1 MITKRKW
8 ILPWMALFCCLLMSL
23 HANAYN
29 KLSIPDVFVTQ
40 GGIIDVP
47 VNLENDDQVVAL
59 QFTLTVPNGVTIDV
73 NSSRL
78 TNRAPDHSI
87 HIVKKQGNDY
97 LCLVFSNSNTAFIG
111 NSGAVMN
118 LAISLP
124 NQVSE
129 GDTYLLTIRDAVAS
143 DAAMNNVLTESS
155 AGSIIVGSNITESP
169 TITYSI
175 TDDAAVITAEGNG
188 EVKLYKDGV
197 QVDNPCIVQRTNVDQ
212 VCTFTATAQE
222 DGKEISVPAELVLI
236 IPAAELKDLTGM
248 IIISNP
254 DENGVVTITY
264 TGVEDVTITV
274 FINGELI
281 EGDIQLQEGENFIYV
296 IVEAPGYNSIKR
308 TFIISWTPPLPH
320 ETAYYLVGM
329 APFGTG
335 WDPSSGIRMTQNTD
349 GTYSYSAIIDG
360 TIYFV
365 LADNLAAD
373 SWDWETFNYN
383 YRIGPDVE
391 QDETV
396 TAGVWTQTQR
406 ANGSSGAYKFTGTG
420 SEYTITFNP
429 EVMRFKIDGDVVPP
443 PVDTYTVAG
452 SPAAVFGTEWD
463 VTNTDNDMIQQG
475 DGTYR
480 LVKTNCRLFGG
491 SQIEF
496 KVAAN
501 HDWGENWP
509 SSNYLVNVEESGI
522 YSITITFNPT
532 NHQIDCELNKQGSIP
547 DEDLPNLHLV
557 SLNCS
562 DPVAGHQMTVQWKV
576 RNDGAAETGNAQWK
590 DYIWLVPSI
599 SEGSSMIGSKLL
611 KTVDN
616 LSALAPGESY
626 TNTVD
631 VQLEERVYGNYDL
644 LVTSDM
650 YGVSNI
656 DFSQTGG
663 APPIPYEPETSE
675 YGFLMGYANRS
686 FDLLKETGESDGY
699 SDNFFYKRI
708 NIVVPPLPDLQ
719 VNSVVAV
726 VDNTSSYAGETD
738 GPSPISNAGLASST
752 MFYSG
757 KKVKVTAN
765 IKNGGAN
772 IQSTYITNLLYLST
786 SPDLTEGQAI
796 LLDAH
801 GMTINLN
808 SGAQTQVEF
817 SGTIPYEWSGE
828 SYFVVIADV
837 EDAVYESANT
847 GNNMAASPS
856 VNVLLTPGA
865 DFQPQT
871 LNVPTQIS
879 PAPFDVTYTV
889 KNIGPGVPYV
899 NKWKD
904 KIYVSEK
911 ATGIDD
917 TAVELWSGEQKGRYV
932 YVGPSRAVVVSYTIY
947 EYEGDNYTN
956 TITIDGTK
964 IKGFTSNDLYLY
976 LVVDADDDVYE
987 YDGENNNVIMSQKI
1001 SLVKT
1006 DLTVELISI
1015 SEDTLVSGNTV
1026 AFSWLVKNNGSVG
1039 LTNARIKDRIYA
1051 QVDNSSQQIVFKDID
1066 NTISLV
1072 PGGEKILHANVTIPR
1087 RQSLSGNMNVYVKT
1101 NADNDL
1107 DETDFSNNTSVPLSR
1122 YVKLVWDPSPEDI
1135 WASGFNL
1142 TGYNLHAPQE
1152 AVPGQQIALS
1162 YTIKNTGEY
1171 VFGSNVNQEI
1181 FISKNSSFS
1190 LESSKKC
1197 EVSSPFPNVSG
1208 LAPRQT
1214 VAANLTVTI
1223 PDDMQG
1229 GNNYLHVVINRENT
1243 LQESRRDDNI
1253 ISAPIFI
1260 NGNMPDLAVTDI
1272 QVPDVI
1278 MTSVPTQ
1285 VSWTVTNV
1293 GDWNAAATTCGI
1305 YLSRDAYHS
1314 SDDILLNNVPVSSL
1328 TKSSSVRLNTNI
1340 TLNDDVIGT
1349 RYIIIK
1355 ADVDRKLTESNLN
1368 NNTAAA
1374 AFTSKQSPLPD
1385 LVISD
1390 LTCDDEWPNGGVVNI
1405 KANVRNVGDSKT
1417 RKDKWAD
1424 VFYLSDGPTFDPDQA
1439 IRLGSKAHVGH
1450 MAPGE
1455 SYVINAEF
1463 NLPVDLSGDYELIA
1477 ITDGNQ
1483 AIIEKDENNNS
1494 TSKAVYVQSKSDTPA
1509 DLVVKNVSAPAKI
1522 NAGQMMV
1529 MSYVIANNGE
1539 YPASGVIRDLLYLS
1553 KDETWDESDIMV
1565 GTAYDELTVNP
1576 GEEKTRWVAGR
1587 ITGVPE
1593 GNYHLIVRTN
1603 TTRRVAETD
1612 YTNNIGVQS
1621 SLCSVEFPRLV
1632 LDETV
1637 TANGFGLYKM
1647 PLTSDLEG
1655 KTIGIFMT
1663 YTDDAFAGLYSS
1675 YEQVPTS
1682 ATYDYSSHN
1691 LEEDHQEI
1699 LISDVQEGT
1708 YYVMA
1713 QGSSTTPTS
1722 PGGNNP
1728 AIYVN
1733 PGGVCQFIVVLDA
1746 SFIPAE
1752 PQGTAMT
1759 ITAREVPFGATTLSV
1774 REGGVDGW
1782 ISTNVRGALFDS
1794 IMDFRLEKG
1803 LIRLPAESITFHDQT
1818 SSHATFNLH
1827 DMETGSYD
1835 FISELP
1841 SGAWASLP
1849 DGFRIVPANS
1859 VNLGVKL
1866 DAPSATA
1873 IHGYAPVS
1881 ISYVNSGNNDIII
1894 RELLLTIDGGE
1905 LGYSIEDIKKD
1916 PKQVLHIRP
1925 DVNLDN
1931 RGFLVIPP
1939 GREQTFNYYFKQT
1952 SGWTHL
1958 YLYIVK

>member
-8 ILPWMALFCCLLMSL
+8 ILPWMVLFCCMLISL
-23 HANAYN
+23 HANAFN

-40 GGIIDVP
+40 GGSIEVP
-47 VNLENDDQVVAL
+47 VNLENDDEVVAL
-59 QFTLTVPNGVTIDV
+59 QFTLTVPNGVTIDA

-78 TNRAPDHSI
+78 TDRAPDHSI

-124 NQVSE
+124 NQVSD
-129 GDTYLLTIRDAVAS
+129 GDTFLLTIRDAVAS

-155 AGSIIVGSNITESP
+155 AGSIIVDSNITESP
-169 TITYSI
+169 TISYSLN
-175 TDDAAVITAEGNG
+175 DDAAIVTAEGKG
-188 EVKLYKDGV
+188 EVKLYRDGAL
-197 QVDNPCIVQRTNVDQ
+197 VDNPCSVPRISVDQ
-212 VCTFTATAQE
+212 EFTFTATAQE
-222 DGKEISVPAELVLI
+222 DGKDISVPAELVLL
-236 IPAAELKDLTGM
+236 IPAIELKDLTGE
-248 IIISNP
+248 IVLSAP

-264 TGVEDVTITV
+264 TGTEDVTITV
-274 FINGELI
+274 TVNGEHI
-281 EGDIQLQEGENFIYV
+281 EGDVQLQAGENHIYV

-308 TFIISWTPPLPH
+308 TFIISWTPPVPH
-320 ETAYYLVGM
+320 ETTYYLVGM
-329 APFGTG
+329 EPFGTG
-335 WDPSSGIRMTQNTD
+335 WDPSSGVRMARNAD

-365 LADNLAAD
+365 LAYNLAAD

-383 YRIGPDVE
+383 YRFGPDIE

-396 TAGVWTQTQR
+396 TAGVWIQTQR
-406 ANGSSGAYKFTGTG
+406 AYGSSGAYKFTGSG

-429 EVMRFKIDGDVVPP
+429 DMMRFKIDGDVVPP
-443 PVDTYTVAG
+443 P
-452 SPAAVFGTEWD
+452 E
-463 VTNTDNDMIQQG
+463 
-475 DGTYR
+475 
-480 LVKTNCRLFGG
+480 
-491 SQIEF
+491 
-496 KVAAN
+496 
-501 HDWGENWP
+501 
-509 SSNYLVNVEESGI
+509 
-522 YSITITFNPT
+522 
-532 NHQIDCELNKQGSIP
+532 
-547 DEDLPNLHLV
+547 EDLPNLHIV
-557 SLNCS
+557 ALNCS
-562 DPVAGHQMTVQWKV
+562 DPVAGQQMTVQWKV
-576 RNDGAAETGNAQWK
+576 RNDGAVETGDKQWK

-599 SEGSSMIGSKLL
+599 SEGSSMFGSVLL

-626 TNTVD
+626 TNTTD
-631 VQLEERVYGNYDL
+631 VQLEERIYGNYDL
-644 LVTSDM
+644 VVTSDM
-650 YGVSNI
+650 YGVNRI
-656 DFSQTGG
+656 DFGQTGG
-663 APPIPYEPETSE
+663 EPPMPYEPETSE
-675 YGFLMGYANRS
+675 YGFLMGYANLQY
-686 FDLLKETGESDGY
+686 DLVREQNESDGY

-708 NIVVPPLPDLQ
+708 NIVVPPLPDIQ
-719 VNSVVAV
+719 VNNVIAV
-726 VDNTSSYAGETD
+726 VDNSSSYSGEND
-738 GPSPISNAGLASST
+738 GPSPLSNAGLASST

-757 KKVKVTAN
+757 KKVKVTAT
-765 IKNGGAN
+765 IKNGGGVK
-772 IQSTYITNLLYLST
+772 IQPTDIVNQLYIST
-786 SPDLTEGQAI
+786 SPVLSEGQA
-796 LLDAH
+796 LLI
-801 GMTINLN
+801 GSQSMRIELN
-808 SGAQTQVEF
+808 SGEQIQEDLY
-817 SGTIPYEWSGE
+817 GKIPYEWSGE
-828 SYFVVIADV
+828 TYFVVVADV
-837 EDAVYESANT
+837 ADAVYESANT
-847 GNNMAASPS
+847 GNNMKATPTIT
-856 VNVLLTPGA
+856 VLLTPGA
-865 DFQPQT
+865 DFQPQD
-871 LNVPTQIS
+871 LRVPEQIS

-899 NKWKD
+899 NRWCD
-904 KIYVSEK
+904 KIYISEK
-911 ATGIDD
+911 STGIDD
-917 TAVELWSGEQKGRYV
+917 SAIMLWSGEQKGRYKS
-932 YVGPSRAVVVSYTIY
+932 VGNSEY
-947 EYEGDNYTN
+947 EYEGDSYTK
-956 TITIDGTK
+956 TVSIDGTK
-964 IKGFTSNDLYLY
+964 IKGFSSNDLYLY
-976 LVVDADDDVYE
+976 VQVDAYDDVYE

-1001 SLVKT
+1001 SLAKT
-1006 DLTVELISI
+1006 DLTAELISI

-1039 LTNARIKDRIYA
+1039 LTNARIKDRFYA
-1051 QVDNSSQQIVFKDID
+1051 QVGNSSQQIELAILE
-1066 NTISLV
+1066 NTISIA
-1072 PGGEKILHANVTIPR
+1072 PGGEKLLHANVTIPTHN
-1087 RQSLSGNMNVYVKT
+1087 SWSGDMNIYVTT
-1101 NADNDL
+1101 NFDKNL
-1107 DETDFSNNTSVPLSR
+1107 TETDFNNNTSAPLSR
-1122 YVKLVWDPSPEDI
+1122 YAKLTWNPSPEDI
-1135 WASGFNL
+1135 WATGFNL

-1152 AVPGQQIALS
+1152 ATPGQPISVS

-1171 VFGSNVNQEI
+1171 EIPSNVNQEI
-1181 FISKNSSFS
+1181 YISKNRDFS
-1190 LESSKKC
+1190 LAASKKC
-1197 EVSSPFPNVSG
+1197 EVNSTLPSLAG

-1214 VAANLTVTI
+1214 VTANLIVSL
-1223 PDDMQG
+1223 PDNMQG
-1229 GNNYLHVVINRENT
+1229 GDNYLHVVINREKT

-1260 NGNMPDLAVTDI
+1260 NGNMPDLAVSDI

-1285 VSWTVTNV
+1285 VFWTVTNV
-1293 GDWNAAATTCGI
+1293 GDWDATATTCGV

-1314 SDDILLNNVPVSSL
+1314 YDDVRLANIPVNSL
-1328 TKSSSVRLNTNI
+1328 AKSASIRLNTDI
-1340 TLNDDVIGT
+1340 TSDDGMVGT
-1349 RYIIIK
+1349 YYIIIK
-1355 ADVDRKLTESNLN
+1355 ADIDRKLKETNLD
-1368 NNTAAA
+1368 NNTGAA
-1374 AFTSKQSPLPD
+1374 AFMSQQSPLPD

-1390 LTCDDEWPNGGVVNI
+1390 LVCDDEWPNGGVVTI
-1405 KANVRNVGDSKT
+1405 KATVKNNGDSKT

-1424 VFYLSDGPTFDPDQA
+1424 VFYLSEGPILNPDNA
-1439 IRLGSKAHVGH
+1439 IRIGSKAHVGH
-1450 MAPGE
+1450 LAQGE
-1455 SYVINAEF
+1455 SYEINAEL
-1463 NLPVDLSGDYELIA
+1463 NLPVSVSGDYVFFA
-1477 ITDGNQ
+1477 VTDGNQ
-1483 AIIEKDENNNS
+1483 VIIEKNENNNS
-1494 TSKAVYVQSKSDTPA
+1494 TSKEVYIQSKSDTPA

-1522 NAGQMMV
+1522 NAGEMMA

-1539 YPASGVIRDLLYLS
+1539 YPASGVVRDLLYLS
-1553 KDETWDESDIMV
+1553 QDETWDESDIMV

-1587 ITGVPE
+1587 IASVPE

-1603 TTRRVAETD
+1603 TTRHIAETD
-1612 YTNNIGVQS
+1612 YTNNVGIQS
-1621 SLCSVEFPRLV
+1621 SLCTLEFPRLV
-1632 LDETV
+1632 LGETV

-1647 PLTSDLEG
+1647 PLTSDVEG

-1675 YEQVPTS
+1675 YEQVPTT

-1713 QGSSTTPTS
+1713 QGNMLSNSTKDVQSAIISNSSPLFW
-1722 PGGNNP
+1722 N
-1728 AIYVN
+1728 
-1733 PGGVCQFIVVLDA
+1733 FIVILNG
-1746 SFIPAE
+1746 SSLPSE
-1752 PQGTAMT
+1752 PQATAMT

-1803 LIRLPAESITFHDQT
+1803 LLMLPAESITFHDQT

-1841 SGAWASLP
+1841 SGVRASLP

-1866 DAPSATA
+1866 DAPQATV

-1881 ISYVNSGNNDIII
+1881 VSYVNSGNNDIVI
-1894 RELLLTIDGGE
+1894 RELMMTIDGGE

-1939 GREQTFNYYFKQT
+1939 GREQTFNYYFQQKAG
-1952 SGWTHL
+1952 STHI